1 MDLGASQLYLTREM
15 VIVVAKSISLLRKP
29 SDPTS
34 QILDLCSLLRDLA
47 LQACDLLGMVPTHIA
62 AGGTEAG
69 DLRVETLEF
78 LTLILVKAFQLAQ
91 FVSLLKQ
98 RSRDLGPLT
107 LGRVAG
113 RRSCSEIRDEPDRA
127 SRESPVQA
135 TEFFRCG
142 AGRSGQIGWIQIRA
156 VTRSASIRALAR
168 QLSVGAGH
176 GEHWRASGQ
185 KSKVPAV
192 MPLCGNNYAQEAIVE
207 KRIPGKG

>member
-15 VIVVAKSISLLRKP
+15 VIVVAKSISLLREP

-47 LQACDLLGMVPTHIA
+47 LQARDLLGMVPTHVA

-78 LTLILVKAFQLAQ
+78 LALILVKAFQLAQ

-98 RSRDLGPLT
+98 RSGDLGPLT

-113 RRSCSEIRDEPDRA
+113 HRSCSEIRDELDRA
-127 SRESPVQA
+127 SREGPVQA
-135 TEFFRCG
+135 TEFFRRG
-142 AGRSGQIGWIQIRA
+142 VGRSSQIGWIQIRV
-156 VTRSASIRALAR
+156 VTRSAWIRALAR
-168 QLSVGAGH
+168 RLSVGAGH
-176 GEHWRASGQ
+176 GER
-185 KSKVPAV
+185 
-192 MPLCGNNYAQEAIVE
+192 
-207 KRIPGKG
+207 